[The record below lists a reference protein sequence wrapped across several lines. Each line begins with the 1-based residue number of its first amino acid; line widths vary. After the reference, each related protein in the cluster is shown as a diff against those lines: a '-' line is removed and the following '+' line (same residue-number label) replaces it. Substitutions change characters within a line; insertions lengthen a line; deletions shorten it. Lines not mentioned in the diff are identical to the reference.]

1 MLVHVERI
9 SSFCAF
15 CAANF
20 EGFETK
26 TQNAA
31 DVFLD
36 KNLKNPFRYVLGLRP
51 MGICHDAFPC
61 KRASR

>member
-15 CAANF
+15 CEANF

-26 TQNAA
+26 TLGILPRKTSACV
-31 DVFLD
+31 D
-36 KNLKNPFRYVLGLRP
+36 NLNTNN
-51 MGICHDAFPC
+51 
-61 KRASR
+61 

>member
-1 MLVHVERI
+1 MLVHVEQT
-9 SSFCAF
+9 SSVCAF

-26 TQNAA
+26 TQNVA
-31 DVFLD
+31 DVFLN
-36 KNLKNPFRYVLGLRP
+36 KNLKNPFRYVLGLGP
-51 MGICHDAFPC
+51 MGIWHDAFPC